1 LKGPTSSE
9 NIMVERA
16 HRVAIVG
23 GGFAGLKVAHSL
35 KRVPVAVTLL
45 DRRNFHLFQP
55 LLYQVATGG
64 LSPANIAAPLRSVLK
79 RHRNVQVLLA
89 EVLDFDVTGRRVL
102 CCEGEFSYDTLVV
115 AAGVRH
121 QYFGRDDWEP
131 WAPGLKTVED
141 ATAIRRRI
149 LSAFEAAELEDDQEK
164 RKPWM
169 TFVVVGGGP
178 TGVEMAGA
186 LGDLARHT
194 LKRDFRRIS
203 TPQAQVFL
211 LEGAERIL
219 PTFPASLAAKAERS
233 LARLGVAV
241 RTRAMVTEVRPDGV
255 TFRCGNGTET
265 IAAKTILWAAG
276 VQASPLGQALA
287 KTTGAELDRAGRVKV
302 QPNLALAGHPE
313 IFVIGDLAYVEPSPG
328 RLLPGVAQVA
338 LQEGAYVARLIQARL
353 RGQTLPPFEYKDRGS
368 MATIGHNAAVADLG
382 WLRVWGFIGWL
393 IWLFVHLLYIEQ
405 YHNRLLILI
414 QWAWSYFTRNRS
426 ARLIT
431 GETED
436 APSFTSP
443 Q

>member
-1 LKGPTSSE
+1 
-9 NIMVERA
+9 MVERA

-35 KRVPVAVTLL
+35 KRAAVAVTLL

-79 RHRNVQVLLA
+79 RHHNVQVLLA
-89 EVLDFDVTGRRVL
+89 EVLDFDVNGRRVL
-102 CCEGEFSYDTLVV
+102 CREGQFSYDTLVV

-149 LSAFEAAELEDDQEK
+149 LSAFEAAELEDDLEK

-186 LGDLARHT
+186 VGDLARHT
-194 LKRDFRRIS
+194 LKRDFRRIA

-287 KTTGAELDRAGRVKV
+287 KATGVELDRAGRVKV
-302 QPNLALAGHPE
+302 QPDLSLAGHPE
-313 IFVIGDLAYVEPSPG
+313 IFVIGDLAHVEPSPG
-328 RLLPGVAQVA
+328 ELLPGVAQVA
-338 LQEGAYVARLIQARL
+338 LQEGAYVTRLIQARL
-353 RGQTLPPFEYKDRGS
+353 RGQTLPLFEYKDRGS

-382 WLRVWGFIGWL
+382 WLRVWGFLGWL

-431 GETED
+431 GETEG
-436 APSFTSP
+436 APSVTSP
-443 Q
+443 QSFCSPPP

>member
-1 LKGPTSSE
+1 
-9 NIMVERA
+9 MVERA